1 MNISK
6 NLVADTTDESLSILV
21 VEDDE
26 GLRRL
31 IQKRLERKK
40 IKVEAIETGEDALER
55 LMSNPDVLLLLDYKL
70 PDMTGRELI
79 ENLAGKGYSVPFVI
93 ITGHGDERIAVEMMK
108 LGARDYIVKDQALL
122 EVLPQVME
130 KIHCQIITQKKL
142 SQVKK
147 ALHES
152 EERFRMLFN
161 RGTDAIFVQEIKN
174 GRYGNFI
181 EVNEIACQRLSY
193 TREELL
199 QMSMKNVEIPVNINT
214 NKKSTALPINDTTA
228 KQNHLYEAIQVSK
241 HGKQIC
247 VENNAHFI
255 DLEGKPAILCISRDI
270 TQRKQLEEQLR
281 QSQKMEAI
289 GKLAGG
295 IAHDFNNLLTAIMG
309 YTELILGKM
318 KPDDPNRENLE
329 EIRYAGKRAS
339 SLTQQLLAFSRKQ
352 VLKPKILNLN
362 HVVKGMERMLE
373 RIIGED
379 IHLNSQLDSS
389 LDKIK
394 ADTGQMEQII
404 LNLTVNAVD
413 AMPNGGIMTIKTQ
426 NKTIPNNAGDLPT
439 DSRPGKFICLSFHDS
454 GEGIDNKVIPQIFEP
469 FFTTKAKG
477 TGLGLSV
484 VYGIVKQH
492 KGWIDVH
499 SEPGGGTTF
508 GIYFPA
514 LASGREENP
523 EQELSLMEFGG
534 NGENILFVEDETGV
548 REISAKALRD
558 YGYKVTEAGTAGEA
572 HKILEE
578 QSGNFQVVVSDIVLP
593 DKSGI
598 EFTENIQSLHPN
610 IKILLTSGYID
621 HRSHWTDIVK
631 RGIPFLQKPYSLV
644 DLLKIIKEVVDGP
657 MIKTTEI
664 EGSEI

>member
-6 NLVADTTDESLSILV
+6 NLAEDTIDESLSILV
-21 VEDDE
+21 VEDDD

-40 IKVEAIETGEDALER
+40 FKVEALGTGEDALSR
-55 LMSNPDVLLLLDYKL
+55 VMNNPDVLLLLDYKL

-79 ENLAGKGYSVPFVI
+79 ENLIGNGYSVPFVI

-108 LGARDYIVKDQALL
+108 LGARDYLVKDQALL

-130 KIHCQIITQKKL
+130 QIYTQIITQKKF

-174 GRYGNFI
+174 GKYGNFI
-181 EVNEIACQRLSY
+181 EVNEIACQRLGY

-199 QMSMKNVEIPVNINT
+199 QMSMKNVEIPVDTNT
-214 NKKSTALPINDTTA
+214 SKIAAGLPANGTTG
-228 KQNHLYEAIQVSK
+228 KQHHLYEAIQVTK

-281 QSQKMEAI
+281 QAQKMEAI

-295 IAHDFNNLLTAIMG
+295 VAHDFNNLLTAIMG
-309 YTELILGKM
+309 YSELVLVNM
-318 KPDDPNRENLE
+318 EPDSPHRENLE
-329 EIRYAGKRAS
+329 EIRQAGKRAS

-352 VLKPKILNLN
+352 VLKPKILELN
-362 HVVKGMERMLE
+362 QIVKGMERMLE

-379 IHLNSQLDSS
+379 IHLNSQLDSQ

-394 ADTGQMEQII
+394 ADTSQMEQII

-413 AMPNGGIMTIKTQ
+413 AMPKGGTLTIKTQ
-426 NKTIPNNAGDLPT
+426 NKTISHHAGNLST
-439 DSRPGKFICLSFHDS
+439 DSRPGNFVYISFHDS
-454 GEGIDNKVIPQIFEP
+454 GEGIDKKVIPQIFEP
-469 FFTTKAKG
+469 FFTTKPNG

-492 KGWIDVH
+492 NGWINVH

-514 LASGREENP
+514 LATGEEENL

-534 NGENILFVEDETGV
+534 NGEKILFIEDETGV

-558 YGYKVTEAGTAGEA
+558 YGYKVTEAVNAGEA
-572 HKILEE
+572 HDILKK
-578 QSGNFQVVVSDIVLP
+578 QKGNFHVVVCDIVLP

-598 EFTENIQSLHPN
+598 ELTENIQSLHPN
-610 IKILLTSGYID
+610 IKILLISGYAD
-621 HRSHWTDIVK
+621 HRSHWTDVVK

-644 DLLKIIKEVVDGP
+644 DLLRIIKEVLESP
-657 MIKTTEI
+657 MIKQ
-664 EGSEI
+664 GSNI

>member
-1 MNISK
+1 MNLNKILEEDK
-6 NLVADTTDESLSILV
+6 IDESLDILV
-21 VEDDE
+21 VEDDD

-31 IQKRLERKK
+31 ICKRLERKK
-40 IKVEAIETGEDALER
+40 FKVEALGTGESALAR
-55 LMSNPDVLLLLDYKL
+55 LKSNPDVLLLLDYKL

-79 ENLAGKGYSVPFVI
+79 ENLVENGYTVPFVI
-93 ITGHGDERIAVEMMK
+93 ITGHGDERIAVDMMK
-108 LGARDYIVKDQALL
+108 LGARDYLVKDQALL

-130 KIHCQIITQKKL
+130 QIHSQITTQKKL
-142 SQVKK
+142 SRVKK

-174 GRYGNFI
+174 GDYGNFI
-181 EVNEIACQRLSY
+181 EVNDIACQRLGY

-199 QMSMKNVEIPVNINT
+199 QMSMKNVEIPVNKNT
-214 NKKSTALPINDTTA
+214 GKEAAGLPTNNTAS
-228 KQNHLYEAIQVSK
+228 KQYHLYEAIQITK
-241 HGKQIC
+241 YGKQIC

-255 DLEGKPAILCISRDI
+255 DLEEKPAVLCISRDI
-270 TQRKQLEEQLR
+270 TLRKQLEEQLR
-281 QSQKMEAI
+281 QAQKMEAI

-309 YTELILGKM
+309 YSELVLVNM
-318 KPDDPNRENLE
+318 EPENPHRENLE
-329 EIRYAGKRAS
+329 EIRLAGKRAS

-362 HVVKGMERMLE
+362 QVVKGMERMLQ

-379 IHLNSQLDSS
+379 IHLNSQLEPH
-389 LDKIK
+389 LDRIK
-394 ADTGQMEQII
+394 ADTGQLEQII

-413 AMPNGGIMTIKTQ
+413 AMPGGGTLMIKTQ
-426 NKTIPNNAGDLPT
+426 NKIIPNDT
-439 DSRPGKFICLSFHDS
+439 DILSPGSRPGKFVCLSFFDS
-454 GEGIDNKVIPQIFEP
+454 GEGIDKKVIPQIFEP
-469 FFTTKAKG
+469 FFTTKANG

-492 KGWIDVH
+492 NGWITVH

-508 GIYFPA
+508 NIYFPA
-514 LASGREENP
+514 LTSDEEESL

-534 NGENILFVEDETGV
+534 SGEKILFIEDEPGV
-548 REISAKALRD
+548 RELSTKALRD
-558 YGYKVTEAGTAGEA
+558 YGYEVIEAKNAGEA
-572 HKILEE
+572 REIFEK
-578 QSGNFQVVVSDIVLP
+578 QKDDFQLVICDIILP

-598 EFTENIQSLHPN
+598 ELMENILSLHPN
-610 IKILLTSGYID
+610 VKILFISGYAD
-621 HRSHWTDIVK
+621 HRSHWTDVIK
-631 RGIPFLQKPYSLV
+631 KGMPFLQKPYSLV
-644 DLLKIIKEVVDGP
+644 DLLKMIKEVVESP

-664 EGSEI
+664 EENEI